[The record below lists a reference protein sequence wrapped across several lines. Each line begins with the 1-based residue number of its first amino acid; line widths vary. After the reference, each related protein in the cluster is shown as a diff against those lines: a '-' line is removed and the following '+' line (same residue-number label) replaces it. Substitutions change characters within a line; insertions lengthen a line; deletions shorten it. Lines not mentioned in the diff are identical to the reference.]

1 MIFID
6 PSESRERTRLPD
18 TILSQAKVINR
29 LEEFTGA
36 DLLVSTL
43 KLPLRDLTDDDVT
56 TNLLRR
62 HCENGYLIQRKS
74 GRDYLN
80 SIPDL
85 SHILYRMCQWTPAP
99 ILLIS
104 GQFMPTREGTVC
116 VDGQDTDWSYNAYLG
131 GKWVWQNRGLQTER
145 FNAVGKV
152 VEVLRDSLI
161 PSVINVLLDS
171 LRDDNP
177 LHRLTLHNPIPR
189 QVIGEPDWSIY
200 LTALKIGIGEDKMT
214 ILQRNMKSL
223 ADALCYLSDYDN
235 LRAHK
240 IEGIGKSHVRRAKE
254 RLGLADDEC
263 LERVWKDKETEVS

>member
-6 PSESRERTRLPD
+6 ATEARERTRLPES
-18 TILSQAKVINR
+18 ILSQAKVINR

-36 DLLVSTL
+36 DLLVSRL
-43 KLPLRDLTDDDVT
+43 QLPLRDLTDDDMT
-56 TNLLRR
+56 HNLLRR

-85 SHILYRMCQWTPAP
+85 SHILYRMCQWTPSP

-131 GKWVWQNRGLQTER
+131 GKWAWQTRGLQTER

-152 VEVLRDSLI
+152 IEVLRDNLI
-161 PSVINVLLDS
+161 PSVVNVLLDS
-171 LRDDNP
+171 LRDENII
-177 LHRLTLHNPIPR
+177 HRLTLHNPMPR

-200 LTALKIGIGEDKMT
+200 LTPWRIGIGEDKMA
-214 ILQRNMKSL
+214 ILQRNCKSL
-223 ADALCYLSDYDN
+223 GDALCYLSDYDN
-235 LRAHK
+235 IKAHK
-240 IEGIGKSHVRRAKE
+240 IEGIGKSHVRKMKE
-254 RLGLADDEC
+254 RLGLADDEY
-263 LERVWKDKETEVS
+263 LERVFKEEGK